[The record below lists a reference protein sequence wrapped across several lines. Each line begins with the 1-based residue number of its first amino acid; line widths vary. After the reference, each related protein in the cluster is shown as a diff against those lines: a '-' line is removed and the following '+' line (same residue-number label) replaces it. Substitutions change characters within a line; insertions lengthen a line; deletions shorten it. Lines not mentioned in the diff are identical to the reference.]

1 MKNLSASN
9 PTYMHCF
16 SEDEPDFTW
25 SDPSKTTRLGQGSN
39 AADFTEEIK
48 NFTQETTRKLSVETS
63 FDQVRNLSKID
74 EIPNF
79 LNLLLLK
86 LDKMPPTSN
95 QGGNSTTQITS
106 DYLESLSY
114 EQLDDLK
121 AIL

>member
-9 PTYMHCF
+9 PTNVHYL

-25 SDPSKTTRLGQGSN
+25 SDPIKTARLGQGAN

-48 NFTQETTRKLSVETS
+48 NFTIEATKKLAVETNY
-63 FDQVRNLSKID
+63 DVVRNLSKID
-74 EIPNF
+74 EIPNY

-86 LDKMPPTSN
+86 LDKMPPTAN
-95 QGGNSTTQITS
+95 QGGSSTTQITS

-114 EQLDDLK
+114 EQLEDLK
-121 AIL
+121 SIL